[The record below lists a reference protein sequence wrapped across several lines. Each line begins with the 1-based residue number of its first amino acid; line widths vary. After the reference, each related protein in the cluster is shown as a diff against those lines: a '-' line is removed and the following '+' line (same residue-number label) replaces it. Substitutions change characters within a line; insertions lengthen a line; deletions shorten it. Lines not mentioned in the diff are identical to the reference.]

1 MKHPTYAK
9 CPHCGNTNTQL
20 IQGNGERAK
29 SPDLTLL
36 CVARV
41 QPDAWSFDEKPYPED
56 FDAAG
61 LVPCGM
67 QWEPNQ

>member
-1 MKHPTYAK
+1 MKKKK
-9 CPHCGNTNTQL
+9 CPHCGNTNSKY
-20 IQGNGERAK
+20 IQDNGEPPR

-41 QPDAWSFDEKPYPED
+41 KPGDWAFDHVKPRPED
-56 FDAAG
+56 LDAHG

-67 QWEPNQ
+67 QWDPNQ